1 MTPVQRFL
9 RSGTAGG
16 TLLLVA
22 TVLALVC
29 ANSGLRPWY
38 DALLQTP
45 VEVRVG
51 QLEIAKPLLLWIND
65 GLMAIFFFL
74 IGLELKR
81 ELIAGHL
88 SRLRNVTLPLMGA
101 LGGMVVPALIYI
113 LLNRHDATDL
123 DGWAIPMATDIAF
136 ALGIVALLGQRI
148 PPPLRVFLASLAVID
163 DIGAIIV
170 IAVFYTDSLSA
181 LSMLVA
187 GAMIALLALLNRFRV
202 ASIAPYLLVGV
213 VMWVAVLKSG
223 VHATL
228 AGVVLGFFI
237 PYGINGE
244 SGQPLSV
251 EMEHSL
257 QRTVS
262 LAIMPLF
269 AFANAGVSLS
279 GLHWADLWSPVP
291 LGIAAGLFLGKQLGV
306 MLFCGLVIGLGIA
319 QLPANTH
326 WRHLYGAS
334 LLCGVGFTM
343 SLFISSLAFDPA
355 SRGFA
360 SVDRL
365 AILFGSLLSAVVG
378 YLWLRFVAPPVRSGV
393 LSASGD

>member
-1 MTPVQRFL
+1 MTRFQRFL
-9 RSGTAGG
+9 HSGAAGG
-16 TLLLVA
+16 TLLLLA
-22 TVLALVC
+22 TVLALIC
-29 ANSGLRPWY
+29 ANSALRPWY

-45 VEVRVG
+45 VEVRLG

-88 SRLRNVTLPLMGA
+88 SRLRHVTLPLMGA

-113 LLNRHDATDL
+113 LLNRHEAANL

-136 ALGIVALLGQRI
+136 ALGVIALLGQRI

-170 IAVFYTDSLSA
+170 IALFYTNSLST

-187 GAMIALLALLNRFRV
+187 GAMILILALLNRFRV
-202 ASIAPYLLVGV
+202 ASIAPYLLVGL

-237 PYGINGE
+237 PYRINGE

-269 AFANAGVSLS
+269 AFANAGVALS
-279 GLHWADLWSPVP
+279 GLHPADLLAPVP

-306 MLFCGLVIGLGIA
+306 MLFCALLVGLGLA
-319 QLPANTH
+319 QLPAGTH

-334 LLCGVGFTM
+334 LLCGIGFTM

-355 SRGFA
+355 SRDFA

-365 AILFGSLLSAVVG
+365 AILAGSLLSALAG
-378 YLWLRFVAPPVRSGV
+378 YCWLRFVAPPAQSPP
-393 LSASGD
+393 APDD